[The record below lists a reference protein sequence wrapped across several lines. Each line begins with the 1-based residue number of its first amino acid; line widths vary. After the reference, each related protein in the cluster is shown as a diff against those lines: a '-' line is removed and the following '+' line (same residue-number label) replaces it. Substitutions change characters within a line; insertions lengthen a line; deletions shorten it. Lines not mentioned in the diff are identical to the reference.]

1 MGITAYEDA
10 FKYKNI
16 YKNIFTGI
24 NKEEVN
30 EGETSALER

>member
-24 NKEEVN
+24 NKEV
-30 EGETSALER
+30 TSASIFCMPA